1 MKVKTYAAWQA
12 HWYSK
17 AKVQVHDVGRGIA
30 ERRCHTQEPTTLHV
44 GSGLKEYA
52 LLSRCIYEDVLP

>member
-1 MKVKTYAAWQA
+1 MKVQTNAAWQA
-12 HWYSK
+12 NRHSK
-17 AKVQVHDVGRGIA
+17 AKVQVHYVGRGIA
-30 ERRCHTQEPTTLHV
+30 ERRCLTQEPTTLHV